1 MKLQADQLEKSLS
14 KELAPIYLISGDE
27 PLQLGEAADAV
38 RSAAKK
44 AGYTHREVFDAG
56 TGFDWNTLLQ
66 AVDSPSLFA
75 DRRVLDVRLESGSP
89 GRDGAKALLAIAEHR
104 PTDAIVLMTTGKLAT
119 GAQKT
124 RWFQALAQQG
134 VVIQV
139 WPLQGRQLLQWLE
152 RRLQSKGIQT
162 DPAGVRM
169 LASRVEGNLL
179 AAAQEIEK
187 LYVLQGP
194 GTVDADTIADVVTDS
209 ARFDV
214 FDLVDNALQ
223 GHLLST
229 DRILSRIRAEGVAP
243 AIVLWALT
251 REIRILEQIAF
262 GKSNG
267 TSLDRAM
274 RQTNVW
280 EKRKPLIT
288 RAIKRLSLAE
298 ISRLLLQCA
307 QADRIIKGLSQGDPW
322 MALLMVSHG
331 LAGIRDRVTGN
342 RDRKNL
348 IPDT

>member
-1 MKLQADQLEKSLS
+1 MKLRADQLEKRLS
-14 KELAPIYLISGDE
+14 KGLVPIYLLSGDE
-27 PLQLGEAADAV
+27 PLQLGEAADAI
-38 RSAAKK
+38 RAAADKV
-44 AGYTHREVFDAG
+44 GYTHREVFDVG

-75 DRRVLDVRLESGSP
+75 DRRILDLRLESGGP
-89 GRDGAKALLAIAEHR
+89 GRDGAKAFLTITER
-104 PTDAIVLMTTGKLAT
+104 PPNDAIVLISAGKLAA

-124 RWFQALAQQG
+124 RWFQAIDRQG
-134 VVIQV
+134 VVIQA
-139 WPLQGRQLLQWLE
+139 WPLQGGQLLQWLE
-152 RRLQSKGIQT
+152 RRLQNKGIQT

-169 LASRVEGNLL
+169 LATRVEGNLL

-194 GTVDADTIADVVTDS
+194 GTVDAHTIAEVVTDS

-214 FDLVDNALQ
+214 FNLVDNALQ
-223 GHLLST
+223 GHLVST
-229 DRILSRIRAEGVAP
+229 DRMLSRIRAEGVAP

-267 TSLDRAM
+267 TPLNTAL

-288 RAIKRLSLAE
+288 RAIKRLSLTE
-298 ISRLLLQCA
+298 ISRLLVQCA

-322 MALLMVSHG
+322 MALLGVSHG
-331 LAGIRDRVTGN
+331 LAGIGYQETGIRN
-342 RDRKNL
+342 
-348 IPDT
+348 T